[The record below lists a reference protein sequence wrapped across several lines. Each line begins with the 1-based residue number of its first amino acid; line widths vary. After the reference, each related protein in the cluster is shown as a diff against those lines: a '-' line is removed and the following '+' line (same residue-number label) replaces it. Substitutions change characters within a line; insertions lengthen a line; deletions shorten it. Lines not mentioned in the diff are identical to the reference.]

1 MIRLVWRYSGK
12 VEIQPHISA
21 QADSPAHS
29 GLSGHLAQKARAGAR
44 VLARRAAG
52 SSYRI
57 RLAEKP
63 SDLAA
68 AQTLRFQV
76 FNLELSE
83 GLAQSFLTGRDA
95 DRFDAVCDHLLVEHE
110 DQIVGTYR
118 MQTGRKAAT
127 AHGFYSASE
136 FDFAPLAP
144 ITHEALELGRAC
156 VAKEHRNLVVLGML
170 WRGIAQ
176 YARDAGCRYLIGCS
190 SLTSQDPAEGAGLY
204 ASLQPQQLVRPELRT
219 QPLPAFACPMDQA
232 TPVRMPKLLA
242 AYLSLG
248 AQIASTPAI
257 DREFGTIDFLT
268 LLDLHNLPESARNF
282 LD

>member
-1 MIRLVWRYSGK
+1 MNLNPELTPSSPTPPPK
-12 VEIQPHISA
+12 V
-21 QADSPAHS
+21 
-29 GLSGHLAQKARAGAR
+29 RAGTR
-44 VLARRAAG
+44 VLARRAAS

-57 RLAEKP
+57 RLAETP
-63 SDLAA
+63 ADLAA

-83 GLAQSFLTGRDA
+83 GLAQSFLTGKDS
-95 DRFDAVCDHLLVEHE
+95 DQFDPICDHLLVEHE
-110 DQIVGTYR
+110 EQIVGTYR
-118 MQTGRKAAT
+118 MQTGLKARSAL
-127 AHGFYSASE
+127 GFYSASE
-136 FDFAPLAP
+136 FDFTPLEP
-144 ITHEALELGRAC
+144 IASQSLELGRAC

-176 YARDAGCRYLIGCS
+176 YAREAKCQYLIGCS
-190 SLTSQDPAEGAGLY
+190 SLTSQNPAEGAGLY
-204 ASLQPQQLVRPELRT
+204 ANLQPAQLVRPEIRT
-219 QPLPAFACPMDQA
+219 HPLPAYACPMDQIA
-232 TPVRMPKLLA
+232 PVRMPKLLA

-268 LLDLHNLPESARNF
+268 LLDLDALPENARNF

>member
-1 MIRLVWRYSGK
+1 MNL
-12 VEIQPHISA
+12 PHDISPRPI
-21 QADSPAHS
+21 PAAKTRT
-29 GLSGHLAQKARAGAR
+29 GTR
-44 VLARRAAG
+44 VLARRASGA
-52 SSYRI
+52 SYRI
-57 RLAEKP
+57 RLAESP
-63 SDLAA
+63 ADLAA

-83 GLAQSFLTGRDA
+83 GLAQSFLTGRDS
-95 DRFDAVCDHLLVEHE
+95 DRFDPVCDHLLVEHQ

-118 MQTGRKAAT
+118 MQTGIKARNAF
-127 AHGFYSASE
+127 GVYSASE
-136 FDFAPLAP
+136 VDFAPLEP
-144 ITHEALELGRAC
+144 IFDESLELGRAC

-170 WRGIAQ
+170 WRGIVE
-176 YARDAGCRYLIGCS
+176 YAREAGCRYLIGCS
-190 SLTSQDPAEGAGLY
+190 SLTSQNPAEGAALY
-204 ASLQPQQLVRPELRT
+204 AGLQPNQLVPPELRT
-219 QPLPAFACPMDQA
+219 HPLPGYACPMDQT

-268 LLDLHNLPESARNF
+268 LLDLHALPENARNF